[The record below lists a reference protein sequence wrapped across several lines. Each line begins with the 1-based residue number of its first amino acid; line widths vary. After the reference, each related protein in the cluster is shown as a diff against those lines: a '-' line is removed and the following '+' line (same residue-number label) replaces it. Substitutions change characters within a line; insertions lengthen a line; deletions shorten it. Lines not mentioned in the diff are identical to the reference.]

1 MTLIHLTYKINIKTF
16 FKKGEK
22 MKEIER
28 LKEKW
33 EEERIALLEAFLQG
47 KTTSEQGV
55 EIANYLAEKYS
66 LGRKEK

>member
-1 MTLIHLTYKINIKTF
+1 
-16 FKKGEK
+16 